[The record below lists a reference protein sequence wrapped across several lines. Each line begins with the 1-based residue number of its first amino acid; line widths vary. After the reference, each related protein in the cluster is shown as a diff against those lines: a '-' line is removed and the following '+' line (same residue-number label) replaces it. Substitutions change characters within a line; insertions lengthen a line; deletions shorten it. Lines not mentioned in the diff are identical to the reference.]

1 MKKVIVTGGAG
12 FIGSHLSEALLKE
25 GYEVVVVDNLYGG
38 KKERVPEG
46 AKLFVQDI
54 KETDALIDIFKG
66 AEAVF
71 HLAAIPRVPF
81 SIEHPMETNNANI
94 TGTLSVLIAANKAG
108 VKRVIYAASSSAY
121 GDQDVLPLKES
132 FQAKPIHPYGVQKY
146 VGELYSK
153 VFSNVYNLE
162 TVCLRFFNVYGPHQ
176 DPSGPYAGVIVKFL
190 ELKKSGKP
198 MIIVG
203 DGKQTRDFTH
213 VSDVV
218 RALISAMNSEKVGSG
233 EVINI
238 GGGRNIDILKL
249 AEIIGGEKEFV
260 PARPE
265 AKDSLADISLA
276 KELIDW
282 EPKMSVE
289 DGIEDLKNYF

>member
-1 MKKVIVTGGAG
+1 MKKIIVTGGAG

-38 KKERVPEG
+38 KKERVPAG
-46 AKLFVQDI
+46 ANLLVQDI
-54 KETDALIDIFKG
+54 KDTDSLVDIFKG

-81 SIEHPMETNNANI
+81 SIEHPMETNDANI

-218 RALISAMNSEKVGSG
+218 RALISAMNSQKVGSG
-233 EVINI
+233 EVVNI

>member
-12 FIGSHLSEALLKE
+12 FIGSHLSEALIRDS
-25 GYEVVVVDNLYGG
+25 YEVIVVDNLYGG
-38 KKERVPEG
+38 KRERVQEG
-46 AKLFVQDI
+46 ANLFVQDI
-54 KETDALIDIFKG
+54 KDTDSLVDIFKG

-81 SIEHPMETNNANI
+81 SIEHPMETNDANI

-203 DGKQTRDFTH
+203 DGNQTRDFTH

>member
-1 MKKVIVTGGAG
+1 MKKIIVTGGAG
-12 FIGSHLSEALLKE
+12 FIGSHLSDSLVKE

-81 SIEHPMETNNANI
+81 SIEHPMETNDANI

>member
-12 FIGSHLSEALLKE
+12 FIGSHLSEALVRD

-38 KKERVPEG
+38 KRERVPEG
-46 AKLFVQDI
+46 VNLFVQDI
-54 KETDALIDIFKG
+54 KETDVLIDIFKG

-121 GDQDVLPLKES
+121 GDQDTLPLKES

-153 VFSNVYNLE
+153 VFSNVYNIE
-162 TVCLRFFNVYGPHQ
+162 TVCLRFFNVYGPFQ

-218 RALISAMNSEKVGSG
+218 RALISAMNSEKVGNG

-265 AKDSLADISLA
+265 AKDSLADITLA

-289 DGIEDLKNYF
+289 DGIEDLKKYF